1 MGCRRRTQRARSG
14 ETLGPTGPSTYE
26 DELNGNYRKIH
37 KILGATNKN
46 KDIRTDV
53 KEQMDE
59 RIENHLTIGM
69 NLTINSRFQLG
80 KEKDMRSTFK
90 DDFKGEVE

>member
-46 KDIRTDV
+46 KDIRADV
-53 KEQMDE
+53 KDHMDE

-69 NLTINSRFQLG
+69 NLTINPRFQLG
-80 KEKDMRSTFK
+80 KEKDMKSTFK

>member
-1 MGCRRRTQRARSG
+1 M
-14 ETLGPTGPSTYE
+14 
-26 DELNGNYRKIH
+26 NGNYRKIH

-46 KDIRTDV
+46 KDLRNEI
-53 KEQMDE
+53 KEHMDE

-69 NLTINSRFQLG
+69 NLTINPRFKLG
-80 KEKDMRSTFK
+80 AEKGMRSTFK

>member
-1 MGCRRRTQRARSG
+1 M
-14 ETLGPTGPSTYE
+14 
-26 DELNGNYRKIH
+26 
-37 KILGATNKN
+37 GATNKN

-53 KEQMDE
+53 KGHMDE

-69 NLTINSRFQLG
+69 NLTINPRFQLG
-80 KEKDMRSTFK
+80 KEKDMKSTFK